1 MNFAHSDRNNTV
13 ILLYVYHRTPSHV
26 VTHETSLEENTS
38 SPSQVHN
45 TSIMNRSGISEKKK
59 PKAKY
64 IINIDKVLAGVEKRH
79 TVMLKN
85 IPNR

>member
-1 MNFAHSDRNNTV
+1 
-13 ILLYVYHRTPSHV
+13 
-26 VTHETSLEENTS
+26 
-38 SPSQVHN
+38 
-45 TSIMNRSGISEKKK
+45 MNRSGISEKKK

>member
-1 MNFAHSDRNNTV
+1 
-13 ILLYVYHRTPSHV
+13 
-26 VTHETSLEENTS
+26 
-38 SPSQVHN
+38 
-45 TSIMNRSGISEKKK
+45 MNRSGISEKKK

-85 IPNR
+85 IPKSFKNAITIKNQSRSYMKNMLENAMLEFLHTGEKQRQD